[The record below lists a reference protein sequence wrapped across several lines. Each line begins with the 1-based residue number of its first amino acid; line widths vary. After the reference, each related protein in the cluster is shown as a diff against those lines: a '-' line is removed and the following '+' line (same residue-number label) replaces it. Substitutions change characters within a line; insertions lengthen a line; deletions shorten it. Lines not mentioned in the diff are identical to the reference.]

1 MIHSFYAYYTILWFL
16 TFDWRFDETHFTLP
30 RKNQYQTDLSKL
42 ATIGSNIGDSHS
54 VGSLLDNNNFTHT
67 DVLSLSPK
75 ASENKNFNYLGY
87 LFSYLNE
94 DDKESL
100 PLQLGLKMVQP
111 THNKLR
117 QMGPSKL
124 IDSVKQQ
131 RALSY
136 TRKELPKAA

>member
-1 MIHSFYAYYTILWFL
+1 L
-16 TFDWRFDETHFTLP
+16 TLP

-54 VGSLLDNNNFTHT
+54 VGSLLDNKNFTHT

-75 ASENKNFNYLGY
+75 ASENKNFYYLGY

-94 DDKESL
+94 DDKEEL

-111 THNKLR
+111 THKKLR

-124 IDSVKQQ
+124 IYSVKQQ